1 MAPVPGRACNWGR
14 TLDFVDPG
22 AVDAPGNRRYLVAV
36 VQSPRRLALSIGAAF
51 ALALVVGAAAAGVSG
66 GLDVVLYAAPFLV
79 IAALL
84 LSGRFIGEERIL
96 AAYRTIPRARREGA
110 SWPRLP
116 SLPLS
121 SALERA
127 PRSLRGPPAVLSV

>member
-1 MAPVPGRACNWGR
+1 M
-14 TLDFVDPG
+14 
-22 AVDAPGNRRYLVAV
+22 
-36 VQSPRRLALSIGAAF
+36 QSPRRLALSIGAAF
-51 ALALVVGAAAAGVSG
+51 ALALAAGAAAAGVSG
-66 GLDVVLYAAPFLV
+66 ALDVVLYAAPFLV

-96 AAYRTIPRARREGA
+96 AAYRTFPRARREGA

>member
-1 MAPVPGRACNWGR
+1 VK
-14 TLDFVDPG
+14 
-22 AVDAPGNRRYLVAV
+22 
-36 VQSPRRLALSIGAAF
+36 SPRRLALFIGAAF

-66 GLDVVLYAAPFLV
+66 ALDVVLYAAPFLV

-96 AAYRTIPRARREGA
+96 AAYRSLPRARRVAA
-110 SWPRLP
+110 SWPRLQ

-127 PRSLRGPPAVLSV
+127 PWSLRGPPAVLSA

>member
-1 MAPVPGRACNWGR
+1 MAAGVRAARNRGPTLDLSPGRTGE
-14 TLDFVDPG
+14 P
-22 AVDAPGNRRYLVAV
+22 AVPCAV
-36 VQSPRRLALSIGAAF
+36 VRRPRRPALAIAGAF
-51 ALALVVGAAAAGVSG
+51 ALALVVAAVAAGVPG
-66 GLDVVLYAAPFLV
+66 ALDVALYAAPFLV

-84 LSGRFIGEERIL
+84 LSGRFLGEERIL
-96 AAYRTIPRARREGA
+96 AAYRSLPRVRRAIA

-127 PRSLRGPPAVLSV
+127 AWSLRGPPAVLSV

>member
-1 MAPVPGRACNWGR
+1 
-14 TLDFVDPG
+14 
-22 AVDAPGNRRYLVAV
+22 VATE
-36 VQSPRRLALSIGAAF
+36 LLF
-51 ALALVVGAAAAGVSG
+51 
-66 GLDVVLYAAPFLV
+66 YAAPFLLMLC
-79 IAALL
+79 LL
-84 LSGRFIGEERIL
+84 LAGRFIGEERIL
-96 AAYRTIPRARREGA
+96 AAYRAIPRARREGA

>member
-1 MAPVPGRACNWGR
+1 VK
-14 TLDFVDPG
+14 
-22 AVDAPGNRRYLVAV
+22 
-36 VQSPRRLALSIGAAF
+36 SPRRLALFIGAAF

-66 GLDVVLYAAPFLV
+66 ALDVVLYAAPFLV

-96 AAYRTIPRARREGA
+96 AAYRSRARRVAA
-110 SWPRLP
+110 SWPRLQ

-127 PRSLRGPPAVLSV
+127 PWSLRGPPAVLSA

>member
-1 MAPVPGRACNWGR
+1 
-14 TLDFVDPG
+14 
-22 AVDAPGNRRYLVAV
+22 VDAPVDGRYSVAV
-36 VQSPRRLALSIGAAF
+36 VRSPRRLALLIGAAF

-66 GLDVVLYAAPFLV
+66 ALDVALYAAPFLV

-96 AAYRTIPRARREGA
+96 AVYRSLPRARRAVA

-116 SLPLS
+116 SLALS

-127 PRSLRGPPAVLSV
+127 PWSLRGPPAVLSA